1 MQGFLRFR
9 WGVGDRK
16 PDAYPADLARFVIDA
31 WPAHREPDQEP
42 DRELEASSRAPFG
55 LDVDD
60 LAKLLSVAYQASLLS
75 EETRSVTF
83 RITIAPPTAFDPHAG
98 PPSGLQRLRFDRP
111 RPLEPQVLRRL
122 AQAIDYRRGMVGVMK
137 IEGAL
142 KIWGLL
148 HSGSLWLQPVRGGR
162 RDQALPDR
170 PFVHVRGPGQLL
182 VTSGRKTIATLSSGR
197 IEVPSSDVFDSKWL
211 PAMFAPI
218 REELMVLHE
227 AARAQAQAPW
237 ARLDAGITKTIS
249 QHMVR
254 RLLATIRESQHGG
267 TVLILPVTT
276 SQTLLHDDSTFRLRF
291 RFDDVE
297 PARRFRH
304 LILQVMN
311 TLARMASP
319 DGPPVGWPEYQ
330 ASRNAKLADLD
341 EAIFEFAHL
350 VAGLANVDGAVL
362 LNQRFE
368 LLGFGA
374 FIAGGLPEVESVA
387 RALDLEGKTR
397 AHEATEAV
405 GTRHRAV
412 YRLCAA
418 HPEALGIVVSQDGGV
433 RFVRRVDDEVVYWDQ
448 VKLGSHD
455 V

>member
-1 MQGFLRFR
+1 MA
-9 WGVGDRK
+9 D
-16 PDAYPADLARFVIDA
+16 PHAYPEDLARFICSA
-31 WPAHREPDQEP
+31 NEERALGLGLE
-42 DRELEASSRAPFG
+42 ELSR
-55 LDVDD
+55 
-60 LAKLLSVAYQASLLS
+60 LLSVAYQASLLRD
-75 EETRSVTF
+75 EARPVTF
-83 RITIAPPTAFDPHAG
+83 RLAIAPPADFDPDAG
-98 PPSGLQRLRFDRP
+98 PPTGHHRLRFDRP
-111 RPLEPQVLRRL
+111 RPFEAQVLRRL
-122 AQAIDYRRGMVGVMK
+122 AQAVDFRRGMIGVVPV
-137 IEGAL
+137 EASF

-162 RDQALPDR
+162 RDQALPDS
-170 PFVHVRGPGQLL
+170 PILHVRGPGQLL
-182 VTSGRKTIATLSSGR
+182 LTHGRRTVATLSSGR
-197 IEVPSSDVFDSKWL
+197 VDVPASDVFDSKWL

-218 REELMVLHE
+218 RKELMELHE
-227 AARAQAQAPW
+227 AARGQAEAPW
-237 ARLDAGITKTIS
+237 ARLDAGLPKTIS

-267 TVLILPVTT
+267 TVLILPVSSTD
-276 SQTLLHDDSTFRLRF
+276 TLLDDDSTFRLRF
-291 RFDDVE
+291 RFEDPE

-304 LILQVMN
+304 LILEVMN
-311 TLARMASP
+311 TLARTATP
-319 DGPPVGWPEYQ
+319 DGPPIGWPEYQ

-368 LLGFGA
+368 LLGFGVV
-374 FIAGGLPEVESVA
+374 IAGGLPEVETVA
-387 RALDLEGKTR
+387 RAKDLEGKQR
-397 AHEATEAV
+397 VRESTEAV

-418 HPEALGIVVSQDGGV
+418 HPEALGIVVSQDGGI